1 MLDFCPRLPHLRAAE
16 LVKEWIDDVV
26 VSVGANLVRA
36 LERVIANAS
45 IIGNSPF
52 FDSSE
57 FAWARSLE
65 SAASLIRKE
74 LLTILPRQAELPNFQ
89 EISGDQQRLSQD
101 DGWKTFFFY
110 AYGVRADENCRR
122 CPATTRVV
130 ESLPGMKTAFFS
142 ILAPGKHIPA
152 HRGRYKGVIR
162 AHLGLVIPEPKERCR
177 IQVADQF
184 AYWEEGRVLIFD
196 DSYVHEVWNDTT
208 GVRVVL
214 FLDIVRPLRF
224 PVNLLNRLILALIA
238 WSPFIR
244 DAEANYKRWEKG
256 FDRPVSSAQ
265 NSVRSV

>member
-1 MLDFCPRLPHLRAAE
+1 LTSVRDFRTFRAAE
-16 LVKEWIDDVV
+16 PVKEWIYEIV

-52 FDSSE
+52 FDASE

-65 SAASLIRKE
+65 SAAPLIRKE
-74 LLTILPRQAELPNFQ
+74 LLNILPRQSALPSFQ
-89 EISGDQQRLSQD
+89 EISRDQKSLSRD

-110 AYGVRADENCRR
+110 AYGVRVDGNCRH

-142 ILAPGKHIPA
+142 ILAPRKHIPA
-152 HRGRYKGVIR
+152 HRRPYKGVLR
-162 AHLGLVIPEPKERCR
+162 AQLGLVVPEPKERCR
-177 IQVADQF
+177 IRVADQF
-184 AYWEEGRVLIFD
+184 GYWEEDKVMIFD

-244 DAEANYKRWEKG
+244 DAEANYKRWEKE

-265 NSVRSV
+265 DSVRSQ